1 MEEGG
6 GRDGAVAF
14 CFEGVEEAG
23 RAEAGVVLWAEDLG
37 AGGAEGAGG
46 GHGGRY
52 RGSVVGMMVMALL
65 YKSVPSHE

>member
-1 MEEGG
+1 MEEGRS
-6 GRDGAVAF
+6 RDGGVAF

-23 RAEAGVVLWAEDLG
+23 GAEAGVVLWAEDLG

-52 RGSVVGMMVMALL
+52 RGPVVGMMVMVLPC
-65 YKSVPSHE
+65 KSVPNHE